1 MNNQTDQN
9 VRDRFFAPV
18 HTALEATNTGKR
30 RCPSLSD
37 LDHILSGIGRV
48 MGSERSGRGWVQHL
62 RMDLGS
68 ALSVCGFFDSLKS
81 KRRLALVEK
90 VAAHVRFQADR
101 QCARTGAD
109 PLAKHAELKGFA
121 AYASDGHYEKA
132 AAHTPPVGGEIQP
145 QGFFY
150 SVNLRTHSMGL
161 LDIARPSVK
170 KEHDMHA
177 LKRLPAK
184 SLRMGEKEGV
194 KVIVAYDPAVTDYQQ
209 WYNWKTQGLYVVS
222 IEKENSAAETVGLL
236 KWDRAD
242 PRNTGVLSD
251 EYVSNSCGHLMRR
264 ITYRDPETG
273 REFSFMTSEFTVP
286 PGLLAFIYK
295 LRWDIEKAFDEKKNK
310 LGVVKAWSAS
320 AEAKCQ
326 QAHFVCLAHNL
337 MLILERLIGASED
350 IRDEKIEVKRAARQA
365 LAERVIAEAGRRPNP
380 LVTGCARAT
389 ERSLQ
394 FIRWLRYCLGKPRHW
409 NLEIEAL
416 RPYMKAYII

>member
-1 MNNQTDQN
+1 MNDQTGQN

-18 HTALEATNTGKR
+18 DRALGKTEAGKR
-30 RCPSLSD
+30 KCPSLSD
-37 LDHILSGIGRV
+37 RDHILSGIGRV
-48 MGSERSGRGWVQHL
+48 MGAERSGRGWVQHV
-62 RMDLGS
+62 RMDWGT
-68 ALSVCGFFDSLKS
+68 ALSVGGFFDSLKS
-81 KRRLALVEK
+81 ARRLTLVEG
-90 VAAHVRFQADR
+90 VAAHVRLQADR
-101 QCARTGAD
+101 QCAGTGAD
-109 PLAKHAELKGFA
+109 PLAKHPELKGFA
-121 AYASDGHYEKA
+121 VFASDGHYEKA
-132 AAHTPPVGGEIQP
+132 AAHTQAVGGEIQP

-161 LDIARPSVK
+161 LDIARPAVK

-177 LKRLPAK
+177 LKRLTAK

-194 KVIVAYDPAVTDYQQ
+194 KVIVAYDPAVIDYQL
-209 WYNWKTQGLYVVS
+209 WRNWKTQGLYVVS
-222 IEKENSAAETVGLL
+222 TEKENSAAETIGLL
-236 KWDRAD
+236 AWDRAD

-251 EYVSNSCGHLMRR
+251 EYVSTSCGHMMRR
-264 ITYRDPETG
+264 IKYREPETG

-310 LGVVKAWSAS
+310 LGVVKAWATS

-337 MLILERLIGASED
+337 MLMLERLIGESEGV
-350 IRDEKIEVKRAARQA
+350 RDEKIEVKRAARQA
-365 LAERVIAEAGRRPNP
+365 LAERVAAAAGRRPNP
-380 LVTGCARAT
+380 LVAGCARAT

-394 FIRWLRYCLGKPRHW
+394 FIRWLRYCLGKPRLW
-409 NLEIEAL
+409 SLEIEAL

>member
-1 MNNQTDQN
+1 MNNQTDQS
-9 VRDRFFAPV
+9 VRERFFAPV
-18 HTALEATNTGKR
+18 DRALGETDAGKR
-30 RCPSLSD
+30 KCPSLSD
-37 LDHILSGIGRV
+37 REHLLSGIGRV
-48 MGSERSGRGWVQHL
+48 MGSERSGRGWVQHVQ
-62 RMDLGS
+62 MDWGT

-81 KRRLALVEK
+81 ARRLTLVEG
-90 VAAHVRFQADR
+90 VAAHVRLQADR
-101 QCARTGAD
+101 QCAGTGAD
-109 PLAKHAELKGFA
+109 PLAKHPELRGFA
-121 AYASDGHYEKA
+121 VYASDGHYEKA
-132 AAHTPPVGGEIQP
+132 AAHTPAVGGEIQP

-161 LDIARPSVK
+161 LDIARPTVK

-177 LKRLPAK
+177 LKRLTAK

-194 KVIVAYDPAVTDYQQ
+194 RVIVAYDPAVIDYQL
-209 WYNWKTQGLYVVS
+209 WRNWKTQGLYVVS
-222 IEKENSAAETVGLL
+222 TEKENSAAETVGLL
-236 KWDRAD
+236 AWDRDD
-242 PRNTGVLSD
+242 PRNTGVLTD
-251 EYVSNSCGHLMRR
+251 EYVSTSCGYMMRR

-273 REFSFMTSEFTVP
+273 RDFSFMTSEFTVP
-286 PGLLAFIYK
+286 PGLLALIYK

-337 MLILERLIGASED
+337 MLMLERLIGASEN
-350 IRDEKIEVKRAARQA
+350 IRDEKVEVKRAARQA
-365 LAERVIAEAGRRPNP
+365 LAGRVIAAAGRKPNP

-409 NLEIEAL
+409 SLEIEAL

>member
-1 MNNQTDQN
+1 MKNQTDQS

-18 HTALEATNTGKR
+18 HKALAEPDAGTRK
-30 RCPSLSD
+30 CPSLSD
-37 LDHILSGIGRV
+37 RDHILSGIGRV
-48 MGSERSGRGWVQHL
+48 MGTERSGRGWVQHMQ
-62 RMDLGS
+62 MDWG
-68 ALSVCGFFDSLKS
+68 AAVSVCGFFDSLKS
-81 KRRLALVEK
+81 ARRLALVEDI
-90 VAAHVRFQADR
+90 ATHVRLQADR
-101 QCARTGAD
+101 QCAGTGAD
-109 PLAKHAELKGFA
+109 PLAEHPELKGFA
-121 AYASDGHYEKA
+121 VYASDGHYEKA

-177 LKRLPAK
+177 LKRLTAK

-194 KVIVAYDPAVTDYQQ
+194 KVIVAYDPAVIDYQL
-209 WYNWKTQGLYVVS
+209 WRNWKTQGLYVVS
-222 IEKENSAAETVGLL
+222 TEKENSAAEPVGL
-236 KWDRAD
+236 KEWDRAD

-251 EYVSNSCGHLMRR
+251 EYVSTSVGHMMRR
-264 ITYRDPETG
+264 IGYRDPETG
-273 REFSFMTSEFTVP
+273 RGFSFMTSEFTVP

-310 LGVVKAWSAS
+310 LGVVKAWSSS

-337 MLILERLIGASED
+337 MLMLERLIGEPEGV
-350 IRDEKIEVKRAARQA
+350 RDEKVEAKRAKRQA
-365 LAERVIAEAGRRPNP
+365 LAERIAAEAGRRPNP
-380 LVTGCARAT
+380 LVAGCARAT

-409 NLEIEAL
+409 SLEIEL
-416 RPYMKAYII
+416 LLPYMEAYIS